1 MRSTQVDER
10 LVRRLYERARAEQW
24 NLPIDVLAEALRTSA
39 ARAFG
44 PQGAAAHEL
53 VGYLESLHLED
64 LAVACAC
71 AEGSEPA
78 WEHFV
83 REHRPIL
90 YRAADALDPSG
101 SARELAD
108 SLYAD
113 LFGLTDRQTTRQSL
127 FRYFHGRSSLAT
139 WLRSVLAQRYVDR
152 LRARKRMEPLP
163 GEDDAQVEARLAAVV
178 APLAPADPDHLDHV
192 ALVERSLRRAV
203 NRLEARDRL
212 RLAGYYAHDLTL
224 AEVGR
229 LLGEHEATASRHLAR
244 TRKTL
249 RKDVEQLLR
258 DEGLSQTQIDE
269 CLASVLND
277 PGTMDLAKTLTTE
290 EVGKKSTA
298 DRSIGMGGGG
308 RRGHEA

>member
-1 MRSTQVDER
+1 MRATQLDER
-10 LVRRLYERARAEQW
+10 LVRRLYERARAKQW
-24 NLPIDVLAEALRTSA
+24 NLPIDVLAEALRASA

-44 PQGAAAHEL
+44 PQGAAPHEL
-53 VGYLESLHLED
+53 VSYLESLHLED

-71 AEGSEPA
+71 AEGSEQA

-90 YRAADALDPSG
+90 YRAADAFDPSG
-101 SARELAD
+101 GARELAD
-108 SLYAD
+108 SLYGD
-113 LFGLTDRQTTRQSL
+113 LFGLTDRHTARQSL

-139 WLRSVLAQRYVDR
+139 WLRSVLAQRHVDR
-152 LRARKRMEPLP
+152 LRTRRRMEPLP
-163 GEDDAQVEARLAAVV
+163 GEDDARIEA
-178 APLAPADPDHLDHV
+178 PPARSDPDHLDHV
-192 ALVERSLRRAV
+192 GLVERSLRQAV

-229 LLGEHEATASRHLAR
+229 LLGEHEATVSRHLAR